1 MIITLSEKQTRAKYY
16 EQIKEGKYVKVH
28 QTPDALNRARENQIN
43 RLQYFQTILH
53 GLSERCP
60 QFRRQFT
67 QIQTMLRERLGD
79 QLARPSSSQ

>member
-1 MIITLSEKQTRAKYY
+1 MLITLTEKQLRAKYY
-16 EQIKEGKYVKVH
+16 EQIKEGKYFKIH

-60 QFRRQFT
+60 QFRRQFG
-67 QIQTMLRERLGD
+67 QIQVMLRERLGD
-79 QLARPSSSQ
+79 QMGRPSSSQ